1 MYPLFSLRCRPLRPP
16 VFQGSECSSEPG
28 FRFTLLTGWDSRACG
43 EERCNNAFR
52 LLHLGIAVLDV
63 SECVFFRS
71 SRAELW
77 KPNAML
83 VLVTCGCGGSR
94 SCGGEETM
102 IMLLVLFSSFVRWFR
117 IYGVR
122 TSYYLTTILPRR
134 FSIASI
140 PARRLASN
148 SAVNSMSSQ
157 RRSSFTIKR
166 MNDRSLAIVSWPGMR
181 AKTLSIEYQSYV
193 VLRLLH
199 RWRRVVI
206 TLACDFGF
214 LGIVHSASLR
224 PKSKWRAV
232 LGLFSAPQLQGGAK
246 RQILR
251 EQFI

>member
-1 MYPLFSLRCRPLRPP
+1 
-16 VFQGSECSSEPG
+16 
-28 FRFTLLTGWDSRACG
+28 
-43 EERCNNAFR
+43 
-52 LLHLGIAVLDV
+52 
-63 SECVFFRS
+63 
-71 SRAELW
+71 
-77 KPNAML
+77 
-83 VLVTCGCGGSR
+83 
-94 SCGGEETM
+94 
-102 IMLLVLFSSFVRWFR
+102 MLLVLFSSFVRGFR

-140 PARRLASN
+140 
-148 SAVNSMSSQ
+148 
-157 RRSSFTIKR
+157 
-166 MNDRSLAIVSWPGMR
+166 PGMR